1 MANGAGS
8 RSGLRLTSR
17 TSVEHFR
24 GSPATVSAIAD
35 SLAARYVLEG
45 SGRRAVDSVRVTVQL
60 IDAAEHV
67 IRLPP
72 ARGLMIFDRL
82 PFPEPV
88 EVLMNKLPV
97 YSSFKRL
104 IPAAALFLALI
115 LVACGPEQA
124 ETPAIDARPQA
135 ERMADVDL
143 IPRDV
148 FFGNPDKV
156 GPDLSPDGTRLAY
169 LAPVEGALNVWVGPA
184 GDPSAAVP
192 MTRDDDPI
200 FQYWFAYDNQ
210 HLLYLQDEKG
220 DENDHVYAVNLETGA
235 TTDLTPIDGVAAQLE
250 AVGHRHPGHIL
261 VGLNDRDPQYHD
273 LYRIEIATGARE
285 LVQRNDGYAGFLTDD
300 EYNVRFAIRFLPDG
314 TLEMM
319 ERSESGEW
327 QLWTEIPDE
336 DNLATNPIGFDRAGT
351 RLQMQDSRGRNTAAV
366 YEIDLA
372 TGGSE
377 LISENARADAGIIL
391 RHPTERNIQAVSYTY
406 ERREWDILDPALR
419 DDIAALDELNDGD
432 WNVISRTLDDRKWVV
447 AFVESDGPVPYYV
460 WDRDRKEGTFLFT
473 NRDELTQVTL
483 APMHPEVIEARDGL
497 NLVSYL
503 TLPVGSD
510 PNGDGRPDEALPMV
524 LLVHGGPWGRDN
536 WGYNGLHQFLAN
548 RGYAVLSV
556 NFRGSTGL
564 GKEFTNAGDLEW
576 GAAMH
581 EDLIDAV
588 EWAIAEQIADRDR
601 VAIMGGSYGGYATLV
616 GLTMTPDVFAAG
628 VDIVGPSNLNTLL
641 STIPPYWE
649 PIMNLFRTRVGDP
662 DTPEGQALLT
672 ARSPLTYV
680 DSIRRPLLIGQG
692 ANDPRVKQSE
702 SDQIV
707 DAMTAKGIPVTYT
720 LFPDEGHGFARPENS
735 LAFFAVS
742 EVFLA
747 EHLGGRHQ
755 WIADGDFEGSTIQ
768 VPVGAADVPGLE
780 AAIPE

>member
-1 MANGAGS
+1 MNALSVNS
-8 RSGLRLTSR
+8 R
-17 TSVEHFR
+17 
-24 GSPATVSAIAD
+24 
-35 SLAARYVLEG
+35 
-45 SGRRAVDSVRVTVQL
+45 
-60 IDAAEHV
+60 
-67 IRLPP
+67 
-72 ARGLMIFDRL
+72 
-82 PFPEPV
+82 
-88 EVLMNKLPV
+88 
-97 YSSFKRL
+97 FKRRVRAAVLLLAL
-104 IPAAALFLALI
+104 IPAA
-115 LVACGPEQA
+115 CGQEQA
-124 ETPAIDARPQA
+124 ETPATDTRPQA

-148 FFGNPDKV
+148 LFGNPDKV

-192 MTRDDDPI
+192 VTRDDDPV

-220 DENDHVYAVNLETGA
+220 DENDHVYAVNLESGA

-250 AVGHRHPGHIL
+250 EVGHMHPGYIL

-273 LYRIEIATGARE
+273 LYRIEIATGERE
-285 LVQRNDGYAGFLTDD
+285 LVQRNDGFAGFLTDD
-300 EYNVRFAIRFLPDG
+300 EYNVRFAIRFLPSG
-314 TLEMM
+314 TLEML
-319 ERSESGEW
+319 ESGENGEW
-327 QLWTEIPDE
+327 QLWTAIPDE
-336 DNLATNPIGFDRAGT
+336 DNLTSGPFGFDRTGT
-351 RLQMQDSRGRNTAAV
+351 RLQMQDSRGRNTSAV
-366 YEIDLA
+366 FEIDLA
-372 TGGSE
+372 TGESE
-377 LISENARADAGIIL
+377 LISENPRADAGIIL

-406 ERREWDILDPALR
+406 ERRDWDILDPALR
-419 DDIAALDELNDGD
+419 DDIAELNELSDGD

-447 AFVESDGPVPYYV
+447 AFVESDGPVQYYI

-473 NRDELTQVTL
+473 NRDQLTQYTL
-483 APMHPEVIEARDGL
+483 ARMSPEVIEARDGL
-497 NLVSYL
+497 KLVSYL

-510 PNGDGRPDEALPMV
+510 PDGDGRPDEALPMV

-536 WGYNGLHQFLAN
+536 WGYDGLHQFLAN

-564 GKEFTNAGDLEW
+564 GKDFTNAGDLEW

-581 EDLIDAV
+581 DDLIDAV
-588 EWAIAEQIADRDR
+588 EWAIGEQIADRDR

-662 DTPEGQALLT
+662 DTPEGEALLT
-672 ARSPLTYV
+672 ERSPLTYV
-680 DSIRRPLLIGQG
+680 DSIRKPLLIGQG

-742 EVFLA
+742 EVFLS

-768 VPVGAADVPGLE
+768 VPAGAADIPGLE
-780 AAIPE
+780 AAIPEQVED

>member
-1 MANGAGS
+1 MNA
-8 RSGLRLTSR
+8 L
-17 TSVEHFR
+17 SV
-24 GSPATVSAIAD
+24 D
-35 SLAARYVLEG
+35 L
-45 SGRRAVDSVRVTVQL
+45 
-60 IDAAEHV
+60 
-67 IRLPP
+67 
-72 ARGLMIFDRL
+72 
-82 PFPEPV
+82 
-88 EVLMNKLPV
+88 
-97 YSSFKRL
+97 SFKCRL
-104 IPAAALFLALI
+104 SAAAVFLAMTF
-115 LVACGPEQA
+115 VACAPERA
-124 ETPAIDARPQA
+124 ETPVSDARPQA

-148 FFGNPDKV
+148 LFGNPDKV

-169 LAPVEGALNVWVGPA
+169 LAPVDGALNVWVGPA

-192 MTRDDDPI
+192 VTRDDDPV
-200 FQYWFAYDNQ
+200 FQYWFAFDNQ
-210 HLLYLQDEKG
+210 HLLYLQDDKG
-220 DENDHVYAVNLETGA
+220 DENNHVYSVNLETGA
-235 TTDLTPIDGVAAQLE
+235 TTDLTPIEGVAAQLE
-250 AVGHRHPGHIL
+250 DLSHAHPGHIL
-261 VGLNDRDPQYHD
+261 VGLNDRDPEYHD
-273 LYRIEIATGARE
+273 LYRIDIATGERE
-285 LVQRNDGYAGFLTDD
+285 LVQRNDGFAGFLTDD
-300 EYNVRFAIRFLPDG
+300 EYNVRFAIRFLPSG
-314 TLEMM
+314 TLEML
-319 ERSESGEW
+319 ERSERGEW

-336 DNLATNPIGFDRAGT
+336 DNLSTNPIGFDRTGT
-351 RLQMQDSRGRNTAAV
+351 RLQMQDSRGRNTSAV
-366 YEIDLA
+366 FEIDLA
-372 TGGSE
+372 SGESE

-406 ERREWDILDPALR
+406 ERRDWDILDPAVG
-419 DDIAALDELNDGD
+419 DDIAALDALSDGD

-460 WDRDRKEGTFLFT
+460 WDRDRKEATFLFT
-473 NRDELTQVTL
+473 NRDELTQFTL
-483 APMHPEVIEARDGL
+483 APMNSEVIEARDGL
-497 NLVSYL
+497 KLVSYL

-510 PNGDGRPDEALPMV
+510 PDGDGRPDEALPMV
-524 LLVHGGPWGRDN
+524 LLVHGGPWGRDS

-581 EDLIDAV
+581 DDLIDAV
-588 EWAIAEQIADRDR
+588 EWAIGEQIADRDR

-616 GLTMTPDVFAAG
+616 GMTMTPDVFAAG

-672 ARSPLTYV
+672 ERSPLTYV
-680 DSIRRPLLIGQG
+680 DSIRKPLLIGQG
-692 ANDPRVKQSE
+692 ANDPRVKQAE

-707 DAMTAKGIPVTYT
+707 EAMTTKGIPVTYT

-755 WIADGDFEGSTIQ
+755 WIADGDFQGSTIQ
-768 VPVGAADVPGLE
+768 VPAGAADIPGLE
-780 AAIPE
+780 AAIPEPAEN